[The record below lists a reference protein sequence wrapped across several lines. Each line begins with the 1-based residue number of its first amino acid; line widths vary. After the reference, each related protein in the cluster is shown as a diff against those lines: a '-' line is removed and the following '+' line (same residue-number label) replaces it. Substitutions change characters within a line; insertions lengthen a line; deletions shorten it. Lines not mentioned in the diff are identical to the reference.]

1 MGVAIRRSDLE
12 IDEKV
17 VIAKVGELERTRKQ
31 LESLRKTNANTAEIE
46 KARKKFS
53 LARCNVQLVKAGK
66 PAMTQEQRDAAR
78 EARAEAAK
86 ASTSTCEKPATVPGV
101 DSNGKRIAWTFD
113 RRRLAEDDDCRTF
126 RETLRAV

>member
-17 VIAKVGELERTRKQ
+17 VIAKLAELERTRKQ

-46 KARKKFS
+46 KARREFS
-53 LARCNVQLVKAGK
+53 LARYNVQLVKAGK

-78 EARAEAAK
+78 EAKRKPRRHQPALARSQQQSLE
-86 ASTSTCEKPATVPGV
+86 STATGNESRGPST
-101 DSNGKRIAWTFD
+101 
-113 RRRLAEDDDCRTF
+113 
-126 RETLRAV
+126 